1 MNEFESV
8 FRDAPRFNTERL
20 ILRGIEEADLAD
32 VLPVTVYDGLQA
44 QSEKETR
51 MMLERIAEDQ
61 RFGHTI
67 HWGIALNGTNRIIGT
82 CGFYRGFWRQ
92 VGEIGYILKP
102 EFRRQ
107 GLMFEAIG
115 AIIRYGFEGLQLDRI
130 DAYTRQDNSASVALL
145 KKLGFIQ
152 GQTSRNGYQQFS
164 KIYLKPTQ
172 EPPPDRERKE

>member
-1 MNEFESV
+1 MSEFESV
-8 FRDAPRFNTERL
+8 FRDAPQIDTERL
-20 ILRGIEEADLAD
+20 ILRGIEEADLAE

-44 QSEKETR
+44 QSEKEAR

-67 HWGIALNGTNRIIGT
+67 HWGIALKATNRIIGT

-107 GLMFEAIG
+107 GLMFEAID
-115 AIIRYGFEGLQLDRI
+115 AMIRYGFDGLQLNRI
-130 DAYTRQDNSASVALL
+130 DAFTRHDNIASVGLL
-145 KKLGFIQ
+145 KKLGFNKGYI
-152 GQTSRNGYQQFS
+152 SRNGFQQFS
-164 KIYLKPTQ
+164 KSSQK
-172 EPPPDRERKE
+172 PPPDRERQE